1 MDNYYIVDDG
11 KTQLLKFKKLDEFKD
26 KVELV
31 YSLKAYDNGFKYDL
45 KENSIVDVRLTKF
58 DKIAQS
64 LNIDKRKIILPKQEH
79 TDNIRIIEEKDIIDD
94 KNNCIKEKRL
104 TDKEKVLNNQ
114 DNFTTKDSLDIVD
127 SNLVTNLFYKLRD
140 IDGLITNVKCA
151 ILATTFADCTPLFF
165 YDPIK
170 NVIGNI
176 HSGWPGTTKK
186 IGAKAIDMLVNKMGC
201 NPKNI
206 LCFIG
211 PHIRK
216 ECFLVNDDVK
226 EIFEKTFMDI
236 CKNYNVIEETNMHNE
251 KGKQYRIDTTLI
263 NKIMLK
269 EKGILEENIYDCNLC
284 TVCNKDMFHSRRAE
298 GINYEVNTGIMYL
311 K

>member
-64 LNIDKRKIILPKQEH
+64 LNIDKTKIILPKQTH
-79 TDNIRIIEEKDIIDD
+79 TDNIRIIEEKDIIDSN
-94 KNNCIKEKRL
+94 NNCTKKEDLDNKTNYIKK
-104 TDKEKVLNNQ
+104 
-114 DNFTTKDSLDIVD
+114 DNLDNID
-127 SNLVTNLFYKLRD
+127 SNLVINLFYKLRD

-186 IGAKAIDMLVNKMGC
+186 IGAKAVDMLVNKMGC

-216 ECFLVNDDVK
+216 ECFLVNDEVK
-226 EIFEKTFMDI
+226 EIFENTFLDI

-269 EKGILEENIYDCNLC
+269 EKGILEENIFDCNLC

>member
-1 MDNYYIVDDG
+1 MQNYYIVDDG

-31 YSLKAYDNGFKYDL
+31 YSLKTYNNGFKYDL
-45 KENSIVDVRLTKF
+45 KENAVEDVRVKKF

-79 TDNIRIIEEKDIIDD
+79 TDNIRIIEEKDIIDN
-94 KNNCIKEKRL
+94 KY
-104 TDKEKVLNNQ
+104 
-114 DNFTTKDSLDIVD
+114 NFDEKDSLDIID

-140 IDGLITNVKCA
+140 IDGLITNVKGA

-165 YDPIK
+165 YDPIQ
-170 NVIGNI
+170 NVIANV
-176 HSGWPGTTKK
+176 HSGWVGTTKK
-186 IGAKAIDMLVNKMGC
+186 IGAKAVDMIVNQMGC

-216 ECFLVNDDVK
+216 DHFLVNDDVK
-226 EIFEKTFMDI
+226 EIFENTFPDI
-236 CKNYNVIEETNMHNE
+236 CKNYNVIEETNLHNE

-269 EKGILEENIYDCNLC
+269 EKGILEENIFDCNLC

-298 GINYEVNTGIMYL
+298 GINFEVNTGIMYL

>member
-11 KTQLLKFKKLDEFKD
+11 KTQLLKFKKLDEFKN

-31 YSLKAYDNGFKYDL
+31 YSLKTYNNGFKYEIIDNNH
-45 KENSIVDVRLTKF
+45 EDIRLTKF
-58 DKIAQS
+58 DAISKS

-79 TDNIRIIEEKDIIDD
+79 TDNIRIINKNEIIS
-94 KNNCIKEKRL
+94 N
-104 TDKEKVLNNQ
+104 TDCNY
-114 DNFTTKDSLDIVD
+114 KDSMNYIDA
-127 SNLVTNLFYKLRD
+127 NLVTNLFYKLRD
-140 IDGLITNVKCA
+140 VDGLITNVKGA

-170 NVIGNI
+170 NVIANI
-176 HSGWPGTTKK
+176 HSGWLGTTKK
-186 IGAKAIDMLVNKMGC
+186 IGAKAVDMIVNQMGC

-216 ECFLVNDDVK
+216 DHFLVNDDVK
-226 EIFEKTFMDI
+226 EIFEEIFADI
-236 CKNYNVIEETNMHNE
+236 CKKYNVIEGTNLHNE

-269 EKGILEENIYDCNLC
+269 EKGILEENIFDCNLC

-298 GINYEVNTGIMYL
+298 GINYEVNTGIIYM

>member
-1 MDNYYIVDDG
+1 MNNYYIVDDG

-26 KVELV
+26 NIELV
-31 YSLKAYDNGFKYDL
+31 YSLKTYNNGFKYEINDDCHQ
-45 KENSIVDVRLTKF
+45 DVRLTKF
-58 DKIAQS
+58 DSISKS
-64 LNIDKRKIILPKQEH
+64 LNIDKSKIILPKQEH
-79 TDNIRIIEEKDIIDD
+79 TDNIRIIHEKDIVNC
-94 KNNCIKEKRL
+94 KNNYTKE
-104 TDKEKVLNNQ
+104 
-114 DNFTTKDSLDIVD
+114 DNLDNIDST
-127 SNLVTNLFYKLRD
+127 LVTNLFYKLRD
-140 IDGLITNVKCA
+140 IDGLITNVKGA
-151 ILATTFADCTPLFF
+151 ILATTFSDCIPIFF

-176 HSGWPGTTKK
+176 HSGWVGTTKK
-186 IGAKAIDMLVNKMGC
+186 IGAKAVDMLVNNMDC

-216 ECFLVNDDVK
+216 DHFLVNGDVK
-226 EIFEKTFMDI
+226 EIFENTFMDI
-236 CKNYNVIEETNMHNE
+236 CKKYDIIEETNLYNE

-263 NKIMLK
+263 NKIMLI
-269 EKGILEENIYDCNLC
+269 EKGILENNIFDCDLC
-284 TVCNKDMFHSRRAE
+284 TVCNKDIFHSRRAE

>member
-64 LNIDKRKIILPKQEH
+64 LNIDKTKIILPKQTH
-79 TDNIRIIEEKDIIDD
+79 TDNIRIIEEKEIIDSN
-94 KNNCIKEKRL
+94 NNCTKKEDLDNKTNYIKK
-104 TDKEKVLNNQ
+104 
-114 DNFTTKDSLDIVD
+114 DNLDNID

-186 IGAKAIDMLVNKMGC
+186 IGAKAIDMLVKQMGC

-226 EIFEKTFMDI
+226 EIFEKTFTDI

-284 TVCNKDMFHSRRAE
+284 TVCNKDMFHSRRVE

>member
-64 LNIDKRKIILPKQEH
+64 LNIDKTKIILPKQTH
-79 TDNIRIIEEKDIIDD
+79 TDNIRIIEEKDIIDSN
-94 KNNCIKEKRL
+94 NNCIK
-104 TDKEKVLNNQ
+104 KEDL
-114 DNFTTKDSLDIVD
+114 DNKTNYIKKDNLDNID
-127 SNLVTNLFYKLRD
+127 SNLVINLFYKLRD

-186 IGAKAIDMLVNKMGC
+186 IGAKAVDMLVKQMGC

-226 EIFEKTFMDI
+226 EIFENAFPDI
-236 CKNYNVIEETNMHNE
+236 CKKYNVIEETNLHNE

-269 EKGILEENIYDCNLC
+269 EKGILEENIFDCNLC

>member
-1 MDNYYIVDDG
+1 MQNYYILDDG

-31 YSLKAYDNGFKYDL
+31 YSLKAYNNGFKYDF
-45 KENSIVDVRLTKF
+45 KENEIEDVRLVKF
-58 DKIAQS
+58 DKITQS
-64 LNIDKRKIILPKQEH
+64 LNIDKTKIILPKQTH
-79 TDNIRIIEEKDIIDD
+79 TDNIRIIEEKDIIDS
-94 KNNCIKEKRL
+94 KNNYIKKEIYNNTDNPAEKSNF
-104 TDKEKVLNNQ
+104 NNI
-114 DNFTTKDSLDIVD
+114 DYS
-127 SNLVTNLFYKLRD
+127 LVTNLFYTLRD
-140 IDGLITNVKCA
+140 IDGLITNVKGA

-165 YDPIK
+165 YDPTR

-186 IGAKAIDMLVNKMGC
+186 IGPKAVDMLVNQMGC

-226 EIFEKTFMDI
+226 EIFENTFQNI
-236 CKNYNVIEETNMHNE
+236 CKEYNVIEETNLYNE

>member
-1 MDNYYIVDDG
+1 MDNYYIIDDG
-11 KTQLLKFKKLDEFKD
+11 KTQLLKFRKLDEFKD

-31 YSLKAYDNGFKYDL
+31 YSLKTYNNGFKYDL
-45 KENSIVDVRLTKF
+45 KENEIEDVRLVKF

-64 LNIDKRKIILPKQEH
+64 LNIDKTKIILPKQTH
-79 TDNIRIIEEKDIIDD
+79 TDNIRIIEEKDIVDSN
-94 KNNCIKEKRL
+94 NNCTKKEDLDNKTNYIKK
-104 TDKEKVLNNQ
+104 
-114 DNFTTKDSLDIVD
+114 DNLDNID

-186 IGAKAIDMLVNKMGC
+186 IGAKAIDMLVKQMGC

-226 EIFEKTFMDI
+226 EIFEKTFTDI

-269 EKGILEENIYDCNLC
+269 EKGIVEENIYDCNLC

>member
-1 MDNYYIVDDG
+1 MQNYYILDDG
-11 KTQLLKFKKLDEFKD
+11 KTQLLKFKKIDEFKD

-31 YSLKAYDNGFKYDL
+31 YSLKSYNNGFKYEI

-64 LNIDKRKIILPKQEH
+64 LNIDKTKIILPKQTH
-79 TDNIRIIEEKDIIDD
+79 TDNIRIIEEKDIIDSN
-94 KNNCIKEKRL
+94 NNCTKK
-104 TDKEKVLNNQ
+104 
-114 DNFTTKDSLDIVD
+114 DNLDNID

-140 IDGLITNVKCA
+140 IDGLITNVKGA

-186 IGAKAIDMLVNKMGC
+186 IGAKAIDMLVKQMGC

-226 EIFEKTFMDI
+226 EIFEKTFTDI
-236 CKNYNVIEETNMHNE
+236 CKNYNVIEETNLHNE

-269 EKGILEENIYDCNLC
+269 EKGILEENIFDCNLC

>member
-64 LNIDKRKIILPKQEH
+64 LNIDKTKIILPKQTH
-79 TDNIRIIEEKDIIDD
+79 TDNIRIIEEKDIVDSN
-94 KNNCIKEKRL
+94 NNCTKKEDLDNKTNYIKK
-104 TDKEKVLNNQ
+104 
-114 DNFTTKDSLDIVD
+114 DNLDNID

-186 IGAKAIDMLVNKMGC
+186 IGAKAIDMLVKQMGC

-226 EIFEKTFMDI
+226 EIFEKTFLDI
-236 CKNYNVIEETNMHNE
+236 CKKYNVIEETNLHNK

-269 EKGILEENIYDCNLC
+269 EKGILEENIFDCNLC
-284 TVCNKDMFHSRRAE
+284 TVCNKDMFHSRRVE

>member
-1 MDNYYIVDDG
+1 MI
-11 KTQLLKFKKLDEFKD
+11 
-26 KVELV
+26 
-31 YSLKAYDNGFKYDL
+31 
-45 KENSIVDVRLTKF
+45 RLTKF

-64 LNIDKRKIILPKQEH
+64 LNIDKTKIILPKQTH
-79 TDNIRIIEEKDIIDD
+79 TDNIRIIEEKDIIDSN
-94 KNNCIKEKRL
+94 NNCTKKEDLDNKTNYIKK
-104 TDKEKVLNNQ
+104 
-114 DNFTTKDSLDIVD
+114 DNLDNID
-127 SNLVTNLFYKLRD
+127 SNLVINLFYKLRD

-186 IGAKAIDMLVNKMGC
+186 IGAKAVDMLVNKMGC

-216 ECFLVNDDVK
+216 ECFLVNDEVK
-226 EIFEKTFMDI
+226 EIFENTFLDI
-236 CKNYNVIEETNMHNE
+236 CKNYNVIEETNLHNE

-269 EKGILEENIYDCNLC
+269 EKGILEENIFDCNLC
-284 TVCNKDMFHSRRAE
+284 TVCNKDMFHSRRVE

>member
-1 MDNYYIVDDG
+1 M
-11 KTQLLKFKKLDEFKD
+11 
-26 KVELV
+26 
-31 YSLKAYDNGFKYDL
+31 
-45 KENSIVDVRLTKF
+45 
-58 DKIAQS
+58 
-64 LNIDKRKIILPKQEH
+64 PKQEH
-79 TDNIRIIEEKDIIDD
+79 TDNIRIIEEKDIIDN
-94 KNNCIKEKRL
+94 KY
-104 TDKEKVLNNQ
+104 
-114 DNFTTKDSLDIVD
+114 NFDEKDSLDIID

-140 IDGLITNVKCA
+140 IDGLITNVKGA

-165 YDPIK
+165 YDPIQ
-170 NVIGNI
+170 NVIANV
-176 HSGWPGTTKK
+176 HSGWVGTTKK
-186 IGAKAIDMLVNKMGC
+186 IGAKAVDMIVNQMGC

-216 ECFLVNDDVK
+216 DHFLVNDDVK
-226 EIFEKTFMDI
+226 EIFEEIFADI
-236 CKNYNVIEETNMHNE
+236 CKKYNVIEGTNLHNE

-269 EKGILEENIYDCNLC
+269 EKGILEENIFDCNLC

-298 GINYEVNTGIMYL
+298 GINFEVNTGIMYL

>member
-1 MDNYYIVDDG
+1 MQNYYILDDG
-11 KTQLLKFKKLDEFKD
+11 KTQLLKFKKIDEFKD

-31 YSLKAYDNGFKYDL
+31 YSLKSYNNGFKYEI

-64 LNIDKRKIILPKQEH
+64 LNIDKTKIILPKQTH
-79 TDNIRIIEEKDIIDD
+79 TDNIRIIEEKDIIDSN
-94 KNNCIKEKRL
+94 NNCTKK
-104 TDKEKVLNNQ
+104 
-114 DNFTTKDSLDIVD
+114 DNLDNID

-140 IDGLITNVKCA
+140 IDGLITNVKGA

-186 IGAKAIDMLVNKMGC
+186 IGAKAIDMLVKQMGC

-226 EIFEKTFMDI
+226 EIFENFFPDI
-236 CKNYNVIEETNMHNE
+236 CKKYIVIEETNLHNE

-269 EKGILEENIYDCNLC
+269 EKGILEENIFDCNLC

>member
-1 MDNYYIVDDG
+1 MQNYYILDDG
-11 KTQLLKFKKLDEFKD
+11 KTQLLKFKKIDEFKD

-31 YSLKAYDNGFKYDL
+31 YSLKSYNNGFKYEI
-45 KENSIVDVRLTKF
+45 KENSIVDVSLTKF

-64 LNIDKRKIILPKQEH
+64 LNIDKTKIILPKQTH
-79 TDNIRIIEEKDIIDD
+79 TDNIRIIEEKDIIDSN
-94 KNNCIKEKRL
+94 NNCTKK
-104 TDKEKVLNNQ
+104 
-114 DNFTTKDSLDIVD
+114 DNLDNID

-140 IDGLITNVKCA
+140 IDGLITNVKGA

-186 IGAKAIDMLVNKMGC
+186 IGAKAIDMLVKQMGC

-226 EIFEKTFMDI
+226 EIFEKTFTDI

-269 EKGILEENIYDCNLC
+269 EKGILEENI
-284 TVCNKDMFHSRRAE
+284 
-298 GINYEVNTGIMYL
+298 
-311 K
+311 

>member
-1 MDNYYIVDDG
+1 MQNYYILDDG

-31 YSLKAYDNGFKYDL
+31 YSLKSYNNGFKYEI

-64 LNIDKRKIILPKQEH
+64 LNIDKTKIILPKQTH
-79 TDNIRIIEEKDIIDD
+79 TDNIRIIEEKDIIDSN
-94 KNNCIKEKRL
+94 NNCTKK
-104 TDKEKVLNNQ
+104 
-114 DNFTTKDSLDIVD
+114 DNLDNID

-140 IDGLITNVKCA
+140 IDGLITNVKGA

-186 IGAKAIDMLVNKMGC
+186 IGAKAIDMLVKQMGC

-226 EIFEKTFMDI
+226 EIFEKTFLDI
-236 CKNYNVIEETNMHNE
+236 CKKYNVIEETNLHNE

-269 EKGILEENIYDCNLC
+269 EKGILEENIFDCNLC

>member
-1 MDNYYIVDDG
+1 MQNYYIVDDG

-31 YSLKAYDNGFKYDL
+31 YSLKTYNNGFKYDL
-45 KENSIVDVRLTKF
+45 KENAVEDVRVKKF
-58 DKIAQS
+58 DKIAQN

-79 TDNIRIIEEKDIIDD
+79 TDNIRIIEEKDIIDN
-94 KNNCIKEKRL
+94 KY
-104 TDKEKVLNNQ
+104 
-114 DNFTTKDSLDIVD
+114 NFDEKDSLDIID

-140 IDGLITNVKCA
+140 IDGLITNVKGA
-151 ILATTFADCTPLFF
+151 ILATTFSDCTPLFF

-176 HSGWPGTTKK
+176 HSGWGGTTKK
-186 IGAKAIDMLVNKMGC
+186 IGAKAVDMLVNQMGC

-216 ECFLVNDDVK
+216 DHFLVNDDVK
-226 EIFEKTFMDI
+226 EIFENTFQDI
-236 CKNYNVIEETNMHNE
+236 CKKYNIIEETNLINE
-251 KGKQYRIDTTLI
+251 KGKQYKIDTTLI
-263 NKIMLK
+263 NKLMLE
-269 EKGILEENIYDCNLC
+269 EKGILENNIFDCNLC

-298 GINYEVNTGIMYL
+298 GIDYEVNTGIMYL

>member
-1 MDNYYIVDDG
+1 MQNYYIVDDG

-31 YSLKAYDNGFKYDL
+31 YSLKTYNNGFKYDL
-45 KENSIVDVRLTKF
+45 KENAVEDVRVKKF
-58 DKIAQS
+58 DKIAQN

-79 TDNIRIIEEKDIIDD
+79 TDNITIIEEKDIIDN
-94 KNNCIKEKRL
+94 KY
-104 TDKEKVLNNQ
+104 
-114 DNFTTKDSLDIVD
+114 NFDEKDSLDIID

-140 IDGLITNVKCA
+140 IDGLITNVKGA

-165 YDPIK
+165 YDPIQ
-170 NVIGNI
+170 NVIANV
-176 HSGWPGTTKK
+176 HSGWVGTTKK
-186 IGAKAIDMLVNKMGC
+186 IGAKAVDMLVNQMGC

-216 ECFLVNDDVK
+216 DHFLVNDDVK
-226 EIFEKTFMDI
+226 EIFEEIFADI
-236 CKNYNVIEETNMHNE
+236 CKKYNVIEETNLHNE

-269 EKGILEENIYDCNLC
+269 EKGILEENIFDCNLC

-298 GINYEVNTGIMYL
+298 GINFEVNTGIMYL

>member
-1 MDNYYIVDDG
+1 M
-11 KTQLLKFKKLDEFKD
+11 
-26 KVELV
+26 
-31 YSLKAYDNGFKYDL
+31 
-45 KENSIVDVRLTKF
+45 
-58 DKIAQS
+58 
-64 LNIDKRKIILPKQEH
+64 
-79 TDNIRIIEEKDIIDD
+79 
-94 KNNCIKEKRL
+94 
-104 TDKEKVLNNQ
+104 
-114 DNFTTKDSLDIVD
+114 
-127 SNLVTNLFYKLRD
+127 
-140 IDGLITNVKCA
+140 ITNVKCA

-186 IGAKAIDMLVNKMGC
+186 IGAKAIDMLVKQMGC
-201 NPKNI
+201 NTKNI

-226 EIFEKTFMDI
+226 EIFEKTFTDI

>member
-45 KENSIVDVRLTKF
+45 KENKIEDVRLIKF

-64 LNIDKRKIILPKQEH
+64 LNIDKTKIILPKQTH
-79 TDNIRIIEEKDIIDD
+79 TDNIRIIEEKDIIDSN
-94 KNNCIKEKRL
+94 NNCTKKEDLDNKTNYIKK
-104 TDKEKVLNNQ
+104 
-114 DNFTTKDSLDIVD
+114 DNLDNID
-127 SNLVTNLFYKLRD
+127 SNLLTNLFYKLRD
-140 IDGLITNVKCA
+140 IDGMITNVKGA

-186 IGAKAIDMLVNKMGC
+186 IGAKAVDMLVNKMGC

-226 EIFEKTFMDI
+226 EIFEKTFSDI
-236 CKNYNVIEETNMHNE
+236 CKKYNVIEETNLHNE

-269 EKGILEENIYDCNLC
+269 EKGILEENIFDCNLC
-284 TVCNKDMFHSRRAE
+284 TVCNKDMFHSRRVE

>member
-1 MDNYYIVDDG
+1 MENYYILDDG

-26 KVELV
+26 KIELAI
-31 YSLKAYDNGFKYDL
+31 SLKTYNNGFKYEINDEL
-45 KENSIVDVRLTKF
+45 QEDVRLTKF
-58 DKIAQS
+58 DNIAKS

-79 TDNIRIIEEKDIIDD
+79 TDNIRIIEKDEII
-94 KNNCIKEKRL
+94 KKG
-104 TDKEKVLNNQ
+104 
-114 DNFTTKDSLDIVD
+114 DSLKEDNINNID
-127 SNLVTNLFYKLRD
+127 ANLVTKLFYKLRD
-140 IDGLITNVKCA
+140 IDGLITNVKGA
-151 ILATTFADCTPLFF
+151 ILATTFSDCTPLFF

-170 NVIGNI
+170 NVIANI
-176 HSGWPGTTKK
+176 HSGWIGTTKK
-186 IGAKAIDMLVNKMGC
+186 IGAKAVDILVSQMDC

-216 ECFLVNDDVK
+216 DHFLVNDDVK
-226 EIFEKTFMDI
+226 EIFENTFPDI
-236 CKNYNVIEETNMHNE
+236 CKKYNIIEETNLINE

-263 NKIMLK
+263 NKLMLE
-269 EKGILEENIYDCNLC
+269 EKGILEKNIFDCNLC

-298 GINYEVNTGIMYL
+298 GIDYEVNTGIMYL

>member
-64 LNIDKRKIILPKQEH
+64 LNIDKTKIILPKQTH
-79 TDNIRIIEEKDIIDD
+79 TDNIRIIEEKDIIDSNNNCTKKEYLD
-94 KNNCIKEKRL
+94 NKTNYIKKNNL
-104 TDKEKVLNNQ
+104 
-114 DNFTTKDSLDIVD
+114 DNID

-140 IDGLITNVKCA
+140 IDGLLTNVKCA

-186 IGAKAIDMLVNKMGC
+186 IGAKAVDMLVKQMGC

-226 EIFEKTFMDI
+226 EIFENAFPDI
-236 CKNYNVIEETNMHNE
+236 CKKYNVIEETNLHNE

-269 EKGILEENIYDCNLC
+269 EKGILEENIFDCNLC
-284 TVCNKDMFHSRRAE
+284 TVCNKDMFHSRRVE
-298 GINYEVNTGIMYL
+298 GINYEVNTGIIYL

>member
-11 KTQLLKFKKLDEFKD
+11 KTQLLKLKKLDEFKN

-31 YSLKAYDNGFKYDL
+31 YSLKTYNNGFKYEIIDNNH
-45 KENSIVDVRLTKF
+45 EDIRLTKF
-58 DKIAQS
+58 DAISKS

-79 TDNIRIIEEKDIIDD
+79 TDNIRIINKNEIIS
-94 KNNCIKEKRL
+94 N
-104 TDKEKVLNNQ
+104 TDCNY
-114 DNFTTKDSLDIVD
+114 KDSMNYIDA
-127 SNLVTNLFYKLRD
+127 NLVTNLFYKLRD
-140 IDGLITNVKCA
+140 VDGLITNVKGA
-151 ILATTFADCTPLFF
+151 ILATTFSDCTPLFF

-170 NVIGNI
+170 NVIANI
-176 HSGWPGTTKK
+176 HSGWLGTTKK
-186 IGAKAIDMLVNKMGC
+186 IGAKAVDMLINKMDC

-216 ECFLVNDDVK
+216 DHFLVNDDVK
-226 EIFEKTFMDI
+226 EIFENTFLDI
-236 CKNYNVIEETNMHNE
+236 CEKYDVIEETDLYNE
-251 KGKQYRIDTTLI
+251 KGRQYRVDTTLI
-263 NKIMLK
+263 NKIMLIN
-269 EKGILEENIYDCNLC
+269 KGILEENIFDCNLC

-298 GINYEVNTGIMYL
+298 GINYEVNTGIIYM

>member
-1 MDNYYIVDDG
+1 MQNYYIVDDG

-31 YSLKAYDNGFKYDL
+31 YSLKTYNNGFKYDL
-45 KENSIVDVRLTKF
+45 KENAVEDVRVKKF

-79 TDNIRIIEEKDIIDD
+79 TDNIRIIEEKDIIDN
-94 KNNCIKEKRL
+94 KY
-104 TDKEKVLNNQ
+104 
-114 DNFTTKDSLDIVD
+114 NFDEKDSLDIID

-140 IDGLITNVKCA
+140 IDGLITNVKGA

-165 YDPIK
+165 YDPIQ
-170 NVIGNI
+170 NVIANV
-176 HSGWPGTTKK
+176 HSGWVGTTKK
-186 IGAKAIDMLVNKMGC
+186 IGAKAVDMIVNQMGC

-216 ECFLVNDDVK
+216 DHFLVNDDVK
-226 EIFEKTFMDI
+226 EIFEEIFADI
-236 CKNYNVIEETNMHNE
+236 CKKYNVIEGTNLHNE

-269 EKGILEENIYDCNLC
+269 EKGILEENIFDCNLC
-284 TVCNKDMFHSRRAE
+284 TVCNKDMFHSRRVE

>member
-45 KENSIVDVRLTKF
+45 KENKIEDVRLTKF

-64 LNIDKRKIILPKQEH
+64 LNIDKTKIILPKQTH
-79 TDNIRIIEEKDIIDD
+79 TDNIRIIEEKEIIDSN
-94 KNNCIKEKRL
+94 NNCTKKEDLDNKTNYIKK
-104 TDKEKVLNNQ
+104 
-114 DNFTTKDSLDIVD
+114 DNLDNID

-186 IGAKAIDMLVNKMGC
+186 IGAKAVDMLVNKMGC

-216 ECFLVNDDVK
+216 ECFLVNDEVK
-226 EIFEKTFMDI
+226 EIFENTFLDI
-236 CKNYNVIEETNMHNE
+236 CKKYNVIEETNLHNE

-269 EKGILEENIYDCNLC
+269 EKGILEENIFDCNLC

-298 GINYEVNTGIMYL
+298 GINYEVNTGIIYL

>member
-64 LNIDKRKIILPKQEH
+64 LNIDKTKIILPKQTH
-79 TDNIRIIEEKDIIDD
+79 TDNIRIIEEKDIVDSN
-94 KNNCIKEKRL
+94 NNCTKKEDLDNKTNYIKK
-104 TDKEKVLNNQ
+104 
-114 DNFTTKDSLDIVD
+114 DNLDNID

-176 HSGWPGTTKK
+176 HSGWVGTTKK
-186 IGAKAIDMLVNKMGC
+186 IGAKAVEMLVNQMGC

-226 EIFEKTFMDI
+226 EIFENTFPDI
-236 CKNYNVIEETNMHNE
+236 CKKYNVIEETNLHNK

-269 EKGILEENIYDCNLC
+269 EKGILEENIFDCNLC
-284 TVCNKDMFHSRRAE
+284 TVCNKDMFHSRRVE

>member
-1 MDNYYIVDDG
+1 MQNYYIVDDG

-31 YSLKAYDNGFKYDL
+31 YSLKTYNNGFKYDL
-45 KENSIVDVRLTKF
+45 KENAVEDVRVKKF
-58 DKIAQS
+58 DKIAQN

-79 TDNIRIIEEKDIIDD
+79 TDNIRIIEEKDIIDN
-94 KNNCIKEKRL
+94 KY
-104 TDKEKVLNNQ
+104 
-114 DNFTTKDSLDIVD
+114 NFDEKDSLDIID

-140 IDGLITNVKCA
+140 IDGLITNVKGA
-151 ILATTFADCTPLFF
+151 ILATTFSDCTPLFF
-165 YDPIK
+165 YDPVK
-170 NVIGNI
+170 DVIGNI
-176 HSGWPGTTKK
+176 HSGWGGTTKK
-186 IGAKAIDMLVNKMGC
+186 IGAKAVDMLVNQMGC

-216 ECFLVNDDVK
+216 DHFLVNDDVK
-226 EIFEKTFMDI
+226 EIFENTFPDI
-236 CKNYNVIEETNMHNE
+236 CKNYNVIEETNLHNE

-269 EKGILEENIYDCNLC
+269 EKGTLEENIFDCNLC

-298 GINYEVNTGIMYL
+298 GIDYEVNTGIMYL